1 MSERAIMS
9 DTRLF
14 SIGHSNHTL
23 ETFLGLLKQ
32 HQIEV
37 LVDARSHPYSKFAPH
52 FDAEPLKKEV
62 TGVGIKYIFLGKE
75 LGGRPNGDEF
85 YDADGHVLYSRV
97 AESPLFL
104 EGITRLET
112 GVTKYRVAL
121 LCSEEDPSACHRRL
135 LVGRVLATRGVLL
148 DHIRGDGRI
157 QTEAELQAEEE
168 RRRTDGQIEFFE
180 KLPQEKAWRSIQSVL
195 QRGRRQSSSER

>member
-1 MSERAIMS
+1 
-9 DTRLF
+9 L
-14 SIGHSNHTL
+14 IGHSNHAL

-32 HQIEV
+32 HRIEV
-37 LVDARSHPYSKFAPH
+37 LVDARSRPYSNFAPH
-52 FDAEPLKKEV
+52 FDAGSLEEML
-62 TGVGIKYIFLGKE
+62 TRAGIRYLFLGRE
-75 LGGRPNGDEF
+75 LGGRPNGEEF
-85 YDADGHVLYSRV
+85 YDAEGHVLYWRV
-97 AESPLFL
+97 AESALFL
-104 EGITRLET
+104 EGIRRLET

-180 KLPQEKAWRSIQSVL
+180 KPPQEKAWRSIQSVL
-195 QRGRRQSSSER
+195 QRGRRKSFSER

>member
-1 MSERAIMS
+1 MNERVS
-9 DTRLF
+9 TSKCPLF
-14 SIGHSNHTL
+14 SIGHSNHAL

-32 HQIEV
+32 HRIEV
-37 LVDARSHPYSKFAPH
+37 LVDARSHPYSKFAPQ
-52 FDAEPLKKEV
+52 FDAGPLKKEV
-62 TGVGIKYIFLGKE
+62 TGAGIKYLFLGKE
-75 LGGRPNGDEF
+75 LGGRPSEDEF

-104 EGITRLET
+104 EGIRRLET

-135 LVGRVLATRGVLL
+135 LVGRVLATRGVPL

-168 RRRTDGQIEFFE
+168 RRRINGQIGFFE
-180 KLPQEKAWRSIQSVL
+180 EPPQEKAWRSIQSVL